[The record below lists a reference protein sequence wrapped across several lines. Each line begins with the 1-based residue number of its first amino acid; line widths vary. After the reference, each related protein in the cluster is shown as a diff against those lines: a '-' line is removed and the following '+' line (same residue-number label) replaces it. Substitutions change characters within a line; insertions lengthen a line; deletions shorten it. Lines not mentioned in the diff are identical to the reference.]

1 MANTYLYRHIRK
13 DTNQVFY
20 VGVGTGRN
28 YERAKTKSGRNQIWH
43 NIVGK
48 TDYEV
53 EIMLDELER
62 EIALEKEK
70 EFIEMYGRIDL
81 GTGTLANLTDGGDG
95 CVGFSDE
102 VKKNLSDAQKGN
114 QKWKLRKSNEHSRM
128 LGLSNKGK
136 KMSDEFKKRISKSM
150 MGDKNHFYGKNHSED
165 SKRKIAIS
173 HSKPLCQYT
182 LDGEFVRKYESA
194 KATEGFGFNAS
205 CVRKC
210 CNGVINKHKGYIF
223 QFKNN

>member
-28 YERAKTKSGRNQIWH
+28 YERAKTKFGRNPIWH
-43 NIVGK
+43 KIVGK

-70 EFIEMYGRIDL
+70 EFIERYGRIDL

-95 CVGFSDE
+95 CIGFSDE
-102 VKKNLSDAQKGN
+102 VKKKMSKAQKGN
-114 QKWKLRKSNEHSRM
+114 QKWKLRKSNEHSRR
-128 LGLSNKGK
+128 LGLSNRGK
-136 KMSDEFKKRISKSM
+136 KRSDEFKRRISE
-150 MGDKNHFYGKNHSED
+150 YGK
-165 SKRKIAIS
+165 
-173 HSKPLCQYT
+173 KPVAQYT
-182 LDGEFVRKYESA
+182 LDGEFIKQYDSM
-194 KATEGFGFNAS
+194 KATEEYGFNKS
-205 CVRKC
+205 RVGEV
-210 CNGVINKHKGYIF
+210 CNGKRKYHKGYIF
-223 QFKNN
+223 KLINKQ